1 MQWEPTLAR
10 ARLPL
15 LLQCLMLRANR
26 ELRDPRGQRRRLEL
40 SLVITVAICEVEL
53 PQRICRQSLPE
64 DIFRHSSLARY
75 HNRSNLEQ
83 IKKKILS
90 GTFLSGLTSFPTFLL
105 MEGSSM
111 SFGWL

>member
-15 LLQCLMLRANR
+15 FLQCLMLRANR

-40 SLVITVAICEVEL
+40 SLVIAVAICEVEL

-83 IKKKILS
+83 IKK
-90 GTFLSGLTSFPTFLL
+90 
-105 MEGSSM
+105 
-111 SFGWL
+111 